1 MAGFIV
7 GLIGVAAV
15 MVIAFGG
22 DKAKLWWASRR
33 RGANAFRGRAAEIPQ
48 QVRLK
53 SREDYWEGV
62 V

>member
-22 DKAKLWWASRR
+22 DRAKHWWVSR

-53 SREDYWEGV
+53 SREDYWEGMV
-62 V
+62 

>member
-15 MVIAFGG
+15 MVFAFGG
-22 DKAKLWWASRR
+22 DKAKRWWVSRR
-33 RGANAFRGRAAEIPQ
+33 DANAFQGRVAEIPQ

-53 SREDYWEGV
+53 SREDYWEGMV
-62 V
+62 